1 MNNVATQSSSTTSR
15 AAAPDEG
22 ISLGLGLTNE
32 CNLSCSFCY
41 RDPARTD
48 RLSLDQVKSVMER
61 LPVRSVNLGT
71 GENGMHPD
79 FKAILAYLRTQPV
92 KLTIT
97 SNGHSVA
104 VLEDDELRAFHDIEF
119 SLDYPTQAEQDAQR
133 GPGNWEL
140 IHQQAERCVRL
151 GVPVTIIAVMMKA
164 NYLRLAE
171 VARVAKQFDAPL
183 RVNVY
188 QAVRSDL
195 YALSYEEY
203 WEGFRRLFAETDV
216 IAIGEPLV
224 RAMAGLPPLRG
235 GCGVSTVRVT
245 PRATTQPCV
254 YWPGSGEPLSDLISM
269 GLDILDSAP
278 FEQARTLPA
287 RVPSLAS
294 FGTHAMADVPD
305 DDASR
310 ALCWSLTTTVR
321 SFAGNAARLQVRM
334 AATRDLPKLSS
345 SCTTVVIAR
354 EAAFVKNDASI
365 VRRQL
370 SAPQRLIVALP
381 LSLISTIHSETSVA
395 MSPPSLRVHRPPR

>member
-1 MNNVATQSSSTTSR
+1 MNDVAGKSSSIPSGER
-15 AAAPDEG
+15 QDAS

-32 CNLSCSFCY
+32 CDLSCSFCY

-48 RLSLDQVKSVMER
+48 RLSLDQVKSIMER

-79 FKAILAYLRTQPV
+79 FKAILGYLRTQPI

-97 SNGHSVA
+97 SNGYSVA
-104 VLEDDELRAFHDIEF
+104 VLEDNELHAFHDIEF

-133 GPGNWEL
+133 GPGNWAL
-140 IHQQAERCVRL
+140 IHQQAERCLRL
-151 GVPVTIIAVMMKA
+151 GVPLTIIAVMMKA

-171 VARVAKQFDAPL
+171 VARVAKRFDAPL

-188 QAVRSDL
+188 QAVRSDI
-195 YALSYEEY
+195 YALSYEQY

-254 YWPGSGEPLSDLISM
+254 YWPGAGEPLSDLISM

-278 FEQARTLPA
+278 FDQARMLPEACQPCEFRDSCHGGCAGRRRLHGTL
-287 RVPSLAS
+287 LE
-294 FGTHAMADVPD
+294 PD
-305 DDASR
+305 YY
-310 ALCWSLTTTVR
+310 CPIVR
-321 SFAGNAARLQVRM
+321 GERHNLPIHM
-334 AATRDLPKLSS
+334 AAARDLPKISS

-354 EAAFVKNDASI
+354 
-365 VRRQL
+365 
-370 SAPQRLIVALP
+370 
-381 LSLISTIHSETSVA
+381 
-395 MSPPSLRVHRPPR
+395 

>member
-1 MNNVATQSSSTTSR
+1 MNDALVRSSSSR
-15 AAAPDEG
+15 SRMTPDVG
-22 ISLGLGLTNE
+22 IALGLGLTNE
-32 CNLSCSFCY
+32 CNLACAFCY
-41 RDPARTD
+41 RDPTRAD
-48 RLSLDQVKSVMER
+48 RLSLDQVKAVMER

-79 FKAILAYLRTQPV
+79 FKAILAYLKTKPV

-104 VLEDDELRAFHDIEF
+104 VLEDKELRAFHDIEF

-133 GPGNWEL
+133 GQGNWAL
-140 IHQQAERCVRL
+140 IQQQAERCLSLRI
-151 GVPVTIIAVMMKA
+151 PVTIVTVMMKS
-164 NYLRLAE
+164 NYLRLPD
-171 VARVAKQFDAPL
+171 VARAAKQFDAPL

-203 WEGFRRLFAETDV
+203 WEGFRHLFEETDV

-235 GCGVSTVRVT
+235 GCGVGTVRVT

-269 GLDILDSAP
+269 GPGILSSTP
-278 FEQARTLPA
+278 FEQARTLP
-287 RVPSLAS
+287 
-294 FGTHAMADVPD
+294 
-305 DDASR
+305 R
-310 ALCWSLTTTVR
+310 ACEPCELRESCHGGC
-321 SFAGNAARLQVRM
+321 AGRRRLQGALLQPDHYCPIIRGQRPTLQIRM
-334 AATRDLPKLSS
+334 AANRDLPKLSS

-354 EAAFVKNDASI
+354 
-365 VRRQL
+365 
-370 SAPQRLIVALP
+370 
-381 LSLISTIHSETSVA
+381 
-395 MSPPSLRVHRPPR
+395 

>member
-1 MNNVATQSSSTTSR
+1 MNKVADQGSPSTTDGVPPE
-15 AAAPDEG
+15 AA

-32 CNLSCSFCY
+32 CNLTCSFCY
-41 RDPARTD
+41 RDPTRAD

-79 FKAILAYLRTQPV
+79 FKAILAYLRTKPV
-92 KLTIT
+92 KITIT

-119 SLDYPTQAEQDAQR
+119 SLDYPTQSEQDAQR

-140 IHQQAERCVRL
+140 IHQQAARCVRL
-151 GVPVTIIAVMMKA
+151 DIPVTIIAVMMKS
-164 NYLRLAE
+164 NYLRLAD

-188 QAVRSDL
+188 QSVRSDI

-203 WEGFRRLFAETDV
+203 WEGFRRLFEETDA

-224 RAMAGLPPLRG
+224 RAMAGLPPLRA
-235 GCGVSTVRVT
+235 GCGVSTIRVT

-254 YWPGSGEPLSDLISM
+254 YWPGSGEPLLDLISA
-269 GLDILDSAP
+269 GTNILGSMP
-278 FEQARTLPA
+278 FEQARTLPQA
-287 RVPSLAS
+287 CEPCEFRESCH
-294 FGTHAMADVPD
+294 GG
-305 DDASR
+305 
-310 ALCWSLTTTVR
+310 C
-321 SFAGNAARLQVRM
+321 AGRRRLQGALLQPDCYCPLIRGERPRLEIRM
-334 AATRDLPKLSS
+334 AANRDLPKLSS

-354 EAAFVKNDASI
+354 
-365 VRRQL
+365 
-370 SAPQRLIVALP
+370 
-381 LSLISTIHSETSVA
+381 
-395 MSPPSLRVHRPPR
+395 